1 MTEQELQQMG
11 DENVQEPFVPLRQS
25 PVPASKQHLPEWWED
40 NPSVPL
46 RQSPVPTRAA
56 VKRLSDWVILVAV
69 SLVLALL
76 LKTYVVQ
83 AFYIPSGSM
92 LPTLEIGDRLLV
104 SKVGYRFG
112 DVNRGDIVVFHK
124 PDPYHNIND
133 LIKRVIAVG
142 GDTFELKEGDV
153 HINGELLDEPYIHN
167 RGTTFPKAQIQG
179 CKNEATARLC
189 EVPEGMLLV
198 LGDNR
203 EASRDSRYFGVI
215 PEETVVGRAVVTVWP
230 FSNIGSL

>member
-1 MTEQELQQMG
+1 MTTQEFDVHSIEGQPSASLK
-11 DENVQEPFVPLRQS
+11 QS
-25 PVPASKQHLPEWWED
+25 PVPA
-40 NPSVPL
+40 
-46 RQSPVPTRAA
+46 RAA
-56 VKRLSDWVILVAV
+56 VKHLSDCAILVVVA
-69 SLVLALL
+69 LVLALL

-83 AFYIPSGSM
+83 AFFIPSGSM

-112 DVNRGDIVVFHK
+112 DVSRGDIVVFHK
-124 PDPYHNIND
+124 PDPFHNISD

-142 GDTFELKEGDV
+142 GDTFELKEGYV
-153 HINGELLDEPYIHN
+153 YINGELLDEPYIRN
-167 RGTTFPKAQIQG
+167 RGTTFPKEQIQG
-179 CKNEATARLC
+179 CNNEATAMLC
-189 EVPEGMLLV
+189 EVPAGMLLV

-215 PEETVVGRAVVTVWP
+215 PEETVIGRAVVTVWP